1 VNTIKLKHIIEKTN
15 SRAQGN
21 IGGLFIGI
29 MIAVILG
36 VSVAIPVI
44 QNAVSASNVT
54 GNTATVLNL
63 LPLFIGLLLL
73 LALAGP
79 LMRRVQ

>member
-1 VNTIKLKHIIEKTN
+1 LIDKLKAMDN
-15 SRAQGN
+15 RAQGN

-29 MIAVILG
+29 MIAAILG

-44 QNAVSASNVT
+44 QNALNNADVT
-54 GNTATVLNL
+54 GNTETVLGL

-73 LALAGP
+73 LSLAGP
-79 LMRRVQ
+79 LMRRVG